1 MFDSILDYRILK
13 GLNVWEWKKGFPLI
27 NWYMWFSV
35 EYWHVYCFPVLDIQ
49 FKETKY
55 IVLNDNETVDDLVV
69 IINNY
74 MSSY

>member
-1 MFDSILDYRILK
+1 MGGVLVFEHCMYCILS
-13 GLNVWEWKKGFPLI
+13 VI
-27 NWYMWFSV
+27 NWYMWFAV